1 MEALR
6 IRLVSEMVIVLTAVS
21 VVQNATAGG
30 VPLPIT
36 KSQGAAPPSN
46 ASTAEAPSPTSDAT
60 AFMPSVFAS
69 FSALAFMIHP
79 SFLKWWRCI
88 SNSFRN

>member
-36 KSQGAAPPSN
+36 KSPRAAPPSN

-69 FSALAFMIHP
+69 FIAFAFMVHP
-79 SFLKWWRCI
+79 SY
-88 SNSFRN
+88 

>member
-6 IRLVSEMVIVLTAVS
+6 IRLVSEMVIVLTAVP

-36 KSQGAAPPSN
+36 KSPRAAPPSN
-46 ASTAEAPSPTSDAT
+46 ASTAEAPSPTSDA
-60 AFMPSVFAS
+60 V
-69 FSALAFMIHP
+69 
-79 SFLKWWRCI
+79 
-88 SNSFRN
+88 